1 MLSCL
6 PAQDPDPEQRA
17 RLLGRAR
24 EDYRWS
30 YEYPPGVAMAAALP
44 SHEAFSPAYLARV
57 LGLDLR
63 IAANHAGSL
72 AARLLRPDPSAPRR
86 SLRWRLREL
95 DAAKIMSAASSATRA
110 LTGRLRGALESAE
123 GSAASYE
130 KLFSTLEV
138 PACAAFYRRG
148 RDPREQDLMFAW
160 QRVAGVNPMVLRRVD
175 DDRHALRKLPITEAL
190 YRRVMGEDSLT
201 AAIAEGRLFV
211 ADYELLD
218 DLPRARAESG
228 RWKFLYAPIA
238 LFAWQRPSGAAPAG
252 ALVPVAIQCD
262 QTPDPETPIW
272 TPLDGW
278 RWRMAKTVVQIADGN
293 HHQTIAHLADTHLI
307 AEAFVVSAHRQL
319 SARHPVHA
327 LLRPHFEF
335 TLAINH
341 TASHNLIAP
350 GGEVEA
356 VLGTTLDGSL
366 SLTAGALA
374 RFELERRLPAADLRA
389 RGLDDPATLPEC
401 PYRDD
406 ILPLWDAIHEW
417 VEGYLRVF
425 YREDAEVR
433 GDAEV
438 QAWIREL
445 AHPRGGRLP
454 GVGEAPTIAA
464 LARLVAFFIWTVTA
478 QHSAVNF
485 SQYAFMSYV
494 PNMPGAGYAPAPGP
508 YTPDTEESWRAMLT
522 PLEEAVRQCDIVFQL
537 SHIQRNQLG
546 RYPALHFPQRAVQ
559 RRLSAFQ
566 ARLAEIELEIEARER
581 GRLLPYPFLMP
592 SRIPQSIHI

>member
-6 PAQDPDPEQRA
+6 PVQDPHPERRA
-17 RLLGRAR
+17 RQLVRAR

-44 SHEAFSPAYLARV
+44 PREAFSLAYLARV
-57 LGLDLR
+57 LELDVR
-63 IAANHAGSL
+63 IAANHASSL
-72 AARLLRPDPSAPRR
+72 VARLLRPDASAPRR

-95 DAAKIMSAASSATRA
+95 NPAAVMSAASSTTRA

-123 GSAASYE
+123 GCAASYE
-130 KLFSTLEV
+130 RLFTTLEP

-160 QRVAGVNPMVLRRVD
+160 QRVAGVNPMILRRVD
-175 DDRHALRKLPITEAL
+175 DDRHALRKLPITDAL
-190 YRRVMGEDSLT
+190 YRRVMGEDSLA
-201 AAIAEGRLFV
+201 AAISEGRLFV

-218 DLPRARAESG
+218 DLPRARSDSG
-228 RWKFLYAPIA
+228 RQKYLYAPIA

-262 QTPDPETPIW
+262 QTPGPETPIW

-278 RWRMAKTVVQIADGN
+278 RWRMAKTTVQIADGN
-293 HHQTIAHLADTHLI
+293 HHQTITHLAFTHLI
-307 AEAFVVSAHRQL
+307 AEAFIVSAHRQL
-319 SARHPVHA
+319 AERHPVHA

-335 TLAINH
+335 TLAIND
-341 TASHNLIAP
+341 TASNNLIAP

-356 VLGTTLDGSL
+356 VLGTTLNGSL
-366 SLTAGALA
+366 SLTADALA
-374 RFELERRLPAADLRA
+374 GFELASRVPAGDLRA
-389 RGLDDPATLPEC
+389 RGLDDRASLPEC

-406 ILPLWDAIHEW
+406 ILPLWEAIHDW
-417 VEGYLRVF
+417 VDGYLRVF
-425 YREDAEVR
+425 YREDADVR
-433 GDAEV
+433 GDVEI
-438 QAWIREL
+438 QAWVREL
-445 AHPRGGRLP
+445 AGPSGGRLP
-454 GVGEAPTIAA
+454 GIGEVPTIAA

-522 PLEEAVRQCDIVFQL
+522 PLEDAVRQCDIVFQL
-537 SHIQRNQLG
+537 SNIQRNHLG
-546 RYPALHFPQRAVQ
+546 RYPAMYFPARAVQ
-559 RRLSAFQ
+559 RRLAAFQ
-566 ARLAEIELEIEARER
+566 ARLAELELEIAARER